1 MDGGIHS
8 LGRLAGLHR
17 VGRIT
22 MSNPNEIGARLSRV
36 ESSIRDQRENLRERI
51 RETSRAV
58 TVRILKEFSAELK
71 SQLAAGATLT
81 PELIDAAIEELD
93 SY

>member
-1 MDGGIHS
+1 
-8 LGRLAGLHR
+8 
-17 VGRIT
+17 
-22 MSNPNEIGARLSRV
+22 MSNPNEIGARLSSL
-36 ESSIRDQRENLRERI
+36 ESSIRDQRDNLRERI
-51 RETSRAV
+51 RETSRKE

-81 PELIDAAIEELD
+81 PELIDAAIQELD